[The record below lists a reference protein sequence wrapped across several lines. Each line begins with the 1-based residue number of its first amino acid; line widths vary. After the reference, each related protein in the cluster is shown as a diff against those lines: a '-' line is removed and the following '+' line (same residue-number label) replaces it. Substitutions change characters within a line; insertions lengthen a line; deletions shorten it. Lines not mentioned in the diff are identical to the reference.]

1 MKTVLTRNRSAFV
14 LAVFVTLMA
23 TLAADTSLASARST
37 STPAHAKL
45 ILRKSKFG
53 KVIFD
58 SNGNVVYMFGRD
70 KTATST
76 CYGVCAAAWPP
87 VLTKGAPSV
96 GPGLSASLLGTTKRK
111 DGSLQVTYNHHAL
124 YFYSADKHGKIMCQH
139 AVMHGGI
146 WLIIK
151 ANGAPNMA
159 RGKMHMQTE

>member
-1 MKTVLTRNRSAFV
+1 MNPLLPRHHAAFV
-14 LAVFVTLMA
+14 LAILVALAA
-23 TLAADTSLASARST
+23 TLAAGTSLASARST

-45 ILRKSKFG
+45 VLRKSEFG

-70 KTATST
+70 KTAAST
-76 CYGVCAAAWPP
+76 CYGICAAAWPP

-96 GPGLSASLLGTTKRK
+96 GRGLNTSLLGTTKRK
-111 DGSLQVTYNHHAL
+111 DGSLQVTYNHHPL

-146 WLIIK
+146 WLVLK
-151 ANGAPNMA
+151 ANGTPNMA
-159 RGKMHMQTE
+159 KGKMHM

>member
-1 MKTVLTRNRSAFV
+1 MRTLRTPNRALV
-14 LAVFVTLMA
+14 LATLVALA
-23 TLAADTSLASARST
+23 TALIAGATSARATRT

-45 ILRKSKFG
+45 MLRKSEFG

-58 SNGNVVYMFGRD
+58 ANGNVVYMFGRD

-76 CYGVCAAAWPP
+76 CYGICAAAWPP

-96 GPGLSASLLGTTKRK
+96 GPGLKASLLGTTKRK
-111 DGSLQVTYNHHAL
+111 DGSLQVTYNHHPL

-146 WLIIK
+146 WLVLK
-151 ANGAPNMA
+151 ANGTPNMMK
-159 RGKMHMQTE
+159 GKMHM

>member
-1 MKTVLTRNRSAFV
+1 MKTLLTRNDRAFV
-14 LAVFVTLMA
+14 LAILVA
-23 TLAADTSLASARST
+23 LAAVLAAGTSLASARNT

-45 ILRKSKFG
+45 ILRKSEFG

-76 CYGVCAAAWPP
+76 CYGICAAAWPP
-87 VLTKGAPSV
+87 VLTKGSPSV
-96 GPGLSASLLGTTKRK
+96 GQGLNASLIGTTKRK
-111 DGSLQVTYNHHAL
+111 DGSLQITYNHHPL

-146 WLIIK
+146 WLVLK
-151 ANGAPNMA
+151 ANGTPNMMK
-159 RGKMHMQTE
+159 GKMHM